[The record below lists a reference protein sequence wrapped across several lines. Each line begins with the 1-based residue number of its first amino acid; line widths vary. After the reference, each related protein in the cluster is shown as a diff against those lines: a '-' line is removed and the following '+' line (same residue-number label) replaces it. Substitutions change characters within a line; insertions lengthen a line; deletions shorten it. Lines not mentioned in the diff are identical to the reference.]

1 MANNTEPFYLDSLSK
16 KVLTLY
22 QSHPSFRFTVHD
34 LVVKTEISEMDLA
47 PAVLNLWR
55 SGYLKIDPNY
65 LCLHEDEMSRLGDT
79 IAIDTPLCI
88 TRDGEVLLEETHRN
102 ERRFQYNEIRAWITL
117 VIALL
122 ALIVSIIALFV

>member
-1 MANNTEPFYLDSLSK
+1 MANNIKPFYLDSLSK
-16 KVLTLY
+16 KILTLY
-22 QSHPSFRFTVHD
+22 QSHPSFRFTIHD
-34 LVVKTEISEMDLA
+34 LVVKTEMNEMDLT
-47 PAVLNLWR
+47 PAVLNLFG

-65 LCLHEDEMSRLGDT
+65 RCLHKDELSNLGDT

-117 VIALL
+117 AIALL
-122 ALIVSIIALFV
+122 ALIVSVIALFV